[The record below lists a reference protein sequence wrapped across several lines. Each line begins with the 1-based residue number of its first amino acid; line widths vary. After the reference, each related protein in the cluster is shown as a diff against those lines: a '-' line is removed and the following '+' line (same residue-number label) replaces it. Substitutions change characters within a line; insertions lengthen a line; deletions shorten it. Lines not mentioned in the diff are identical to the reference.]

1 MGIMSQK
8 EIVDDEREALGLGT
22 PDGYTIS
29 GGLPKAD
36 APVDR
41 GDTDALEAAII
52 EMRRKEAA
60 GEEYSSYTPPVEEAT
75 TFYDKDDQDFLE
87 YRAPEEPVV
96 ATPSP
101 TIAETQTMPYAPVV
115 DAAMDAKEAA
125 SQRRLTPRAD
135 FLNTFYVGNSLDA
148 IKDIEGEHGP
158 EGTLVNGNRTYN
170 YGVEQKTLDS
180 LGIDRNDSKFKDSA
194 GVIDDKKVAVAVG
207 DGFHK
212 AIILKMPNWEE
223 MPTEVYNS
231 VFSLAWNVGHVG
243 FTGYSL
249 GTNLNTIAGSD
260 STEAEKNTAYLLELR
275 TNMLDVVGNTGG
287 KVQRGL
293 ANRRGRD
300 YNLAASALGGSNI
313 THYKVT
319 RRFSEED
326 PTVEIGSTIKYY
338 EGDTE
343 VRSVL
348 TSKTMTTSEQLK
360 SGIKT
365 RVTGA
370 TEDVAYVDLTNW
382 EEAIT

>member
-8 EIVDDEREALGLGT
+8 VIEDEALSMDT
-22 PDGYTIS
+22 PTDFTLS
-29 GGLPKAD
+29 GGLPKAVT
-36 APVDR
+36 PVE
-41 GDTDALEAAII
+41 GDDTAALNAAITA
-52 EMRRKEAA
+52 MRKE
-60 GEEYSSYTPPVEEAT
+60 EAKGSEP
-75 TFYDKDDQDFLE
+75 TFYDMDDQDFLE

-223 MPTEVYNS
+223 MPTGVYNS
-231 VFSLAWNVGHVG
+231 VFSLAWNVGHAG

-260 STEAEKNTAYLLELR
+260 DTEAEKNTAYLRELR
-275 TNMLDVVGNTGG
+275 TNLLDVVGNTGG

-326 PTVEIGSTIKYY
+326 PTVEIGSNIKYY
-338 EGDTE
+338 DGDTE

-365 RVTGA
+365 KVTGA
-370 TEDVAYVDLTNW
+370 TEDVAYTDLTNW
-382 EEAIT
+382 DDAIA